1 MLLEII
7 RTGLL
12 KKSEF
17 TEIEKSRMRK
27 YSVLNERMDGVWLV
41 ETNWKTCTIR
51 LHESVSKG
59 STMFALL
66 VRALILGAMNGQKN
80 RRTNLLFSK
89 FHASQICK
97 INN

>member
-1 MLLEII
+1 MLFEII

-17 TEIEKSRMRK
+17 TAVEKSRMRR

-41 ETNWKTCTIR
+41 ETNWKKCTIR

-59 STMFALL
+59 SNMFGLL
-66 VRALILGAMNGQKN
+66 VRALILGAMNGHKN

-89 FHASQICK
+89 FHASTITK
-97 INN
+97 VSM